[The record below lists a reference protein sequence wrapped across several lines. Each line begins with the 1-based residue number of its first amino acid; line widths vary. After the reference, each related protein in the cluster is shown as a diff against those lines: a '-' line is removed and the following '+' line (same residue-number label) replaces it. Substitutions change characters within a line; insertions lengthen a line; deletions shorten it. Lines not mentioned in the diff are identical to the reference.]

1 MRAFI
6 TGITGQDGRYLSSLL
21 LSLGY
26 EVYGLVRRTSQ
37 ERKIPDGVRVVNG
50 DVTDPGIIN
59 LIEDIKPSEI
69 YNLAA
74 MSFVW
79 ESFKVPKTTFDIN
92 ALGTLHTLEAARKVG
107 CKVYQASTSELYGAS
122 PPPQSELTPF
132 YPRSPYGVSK
142 LAAYWLTVNYR
153 EAYGLHA
160 SNGILFN
167 HESPFRGMEFV
178 TRKVC
183 NGVARIYHGLQETI
197 VLGNLEAKRDWGHA
211 KDFVRAMHL
220 IAQQDSPGDYVVAT
234 GESRSIRDLLSVAF
248 RCIGVDCW
256 SGFVRQDDQYY
267 RPSDVDSLIGDASK
281 IRKLGWKPEY
291 TFEQMIAEM
300 VEKEISDLKSDG
312 IRGV

>member
-6 TGITGQDGRYLSSLL
+6 TGITGQDGFYLSRYLISQ
-21 LSLGY
+21 GY
-26 EVYGLVRRTSQ
+26 SVYGLVRRTSQ
-37 ERKIPDGVRVVNG
+37 ERNIPDGVQVVNG
-50 DVTDPGIIN
+50 DVTDPGIIS

-92 ALGTLHTLEAARKVG
+92 ALGTLHTLEAARKIG
-107 CKVYQASTSELYGAS
+107 CKIYQASTSELYGAS
-122 PPPQSELTPF
+122 PPPQNEKTPF

-153 EAYGLHA
+153 ESYGIHA

-167 HESPFRGMEFV
+167 HESPMRGMEFV

-183 NGVARIYHGLQETI
+183 NGVARIYYGLSQYI
-197 VLGNLEAKRDWGHA
+197 VLGNLDAKRDWGHA

-220 IAQQDSPGDYVVAT
+220 VTQQDHPDDYVVAT
-234 GESRSIRDLLSVAF
+234 GESRSIKDLLTEAFLSVG
-248 RCIGVDCW
+248 IHDW
-256 SGFVRQDDQYY
+256 SSYVKQDLNYY
-267 RPSDVDSLIGDASK
+267 RPADVDSLIGDSSK
-281 IRKLGWKPEY
+281 IRRLGWKPEY
-291 TFEQMIAEM
+291 TFERMIAEM
-300 VEKEISDLKSDG
+300 MEKELERVKKEHS
-312 IRGV
+312 